1 MTQTSMRKVVLADND
16 IIHKL
21 ACCNLLK
28 ELLQWLGVPP
38 VEVWVLPSMRFMLPK
53 KLNADAPALQALQ
66 AFLTQVSDIPT
77 ADVRVLEQMSSELD
91 PGERQMLAVLV
102 QTPEVQHMV
111 TGDKRALRLIGSL
124 CAKDTELAQRLFQ
137 AQVDCLE
144 SIMLA
149 LVAEFGFEAINAKV
163 SKGSFKDVALQ
174 GCFGAKKS
182 EADSK
187 EMLVSYLTELRKDAP
202 FLPTP
207 QPPQ

>member
-1 MTQTSMRKVVLADND
+1 MTQTPMRKVVLADND
-16 IIHKL
+16 IILKL
-21 ACCNLLK
+21 ACCNLLQ

-38 VEVWVLPSMRFMLPK
+38 AEVWVLASMRTMLRN
-53 KLNADAPALQALQ
+53 KLKADAPALQALQ
-66 AFLTQVSDIPT
+66 AFLTQVSDIPP

-124 CAKDTELAQRLFQ
+124 CAKDPELEQRLRQ

-149 LVAEFGFEAINAKV
+149 LVAQFGFQAVNLKV
-163 SKGSFKDVALQ
+163 SKGSVSDIALRA
-174 GCFGAKKS
+174 CFGVKKS

-187 EMLVSYLTELRKDAP
+187 EVLGNYLADLGKHAP

-207 QPPQ
+207 QPPH